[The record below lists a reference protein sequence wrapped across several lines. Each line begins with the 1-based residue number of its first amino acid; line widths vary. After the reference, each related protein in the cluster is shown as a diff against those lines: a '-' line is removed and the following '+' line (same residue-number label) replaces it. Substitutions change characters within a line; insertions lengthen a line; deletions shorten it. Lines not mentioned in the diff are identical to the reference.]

1 MRRYHLMTCAALMV
15 FAAPPAGAQRMQDEV
30 PLMRPEERR
39 VVDAQSVE
47 FNKALDPLLAA
58 PSKSAVLVWGREQG
72 KPVRLAYGT
81 AIHDGTS
88 ILTKWSEIAPF
99 ADTLHVMGRDGAGAK
114 AEVAGVF
121 TDEDLALLSIPPEA
135 VESENI
141 VPAKFHASVL
151 TLGRFLVAVRP
162 DGKPGAFGVVGVLER
177 NLRETDKAHLGIMA
191 DFQYRGQGVR
201 IANVQPEYGAAEAG
215 LRSGDLILQVNDRK
229 ISGLQELKNAL
240 SGKSPGDKVTLRI
253 ETAGKE
259 RDVEVLLSNR
269 PVLGQ
274 FAGGRLN
281 AMERMGG
288 ELSSMRDSFS
298 RVVQSDMKIKS
309 DQIGGPVVDLQGRVV
324 GITMARA
331 DRTRTYIMGSEAL
344 LELLKSKADT
354 LAEARKKNEK
364 LKAELAEQNRAMIP
378 DMRRQAKPRDL
389 PRTRRHL
396 SDLER
401 LLGRANRELD
411 DLGQR

>member
-1 MRRYHLMTCAALMV
+1 MRTYQYPAAIALLLCSALP
-15 FAAPPAGAQRMQDEV
+15 AAAQRSEEEV
-30 PLMRPEERR
+30 PLMRPDERK
-39 VVDAQSVE
+39 VVDEQSAE
-47 FNKALDPLLAA
+47 FNKALEPIVADAA
-58 PSKSAVLVWGREQG
+58 KSTVTVWGSDRG
-72 KPVRLAYGT
+72 RPRRLAYGT
-81 AIHDGTS
+81 VVADGTG
-88 ILTKWSEIAPF
+88 ILTKWSEIEPF
-99 ADTLHVMGRDGAGAK
+99 ADSLFVNGATGEGAK
-114 AEVAGVF
+114 AEVSGVF
-121 TDEDLALLSIPPEA
+121 TEEDLALLSIPAEA
-135 VESENI
+135 VESEKI
-141 VPAKFHASVL
+141 APAKFHVSDL
-151 TLGRFLVAVRP
+151 SLGRFLVAVRP
-162 DGKPGAFGVVGVLER
+162 DSKPGAFGVVGVLER

-191 DFQYRGQGVR
+191 DFQYRGAGVR

-215 LRSGDLILQVNDRK
+215 LRAGDVILRVNERE

-288 ELSSMRDSFS
+288 ELSRIRDSFS
-298 RVVQSDMKIKS
+298 RVAQSDMKIQA
-309 DQIGGPVVDLQGRVV
+309 DQIGGPVVDLEGRVI

-331 DRTRTYIMGSEAL
+331 DRTRTYIMGSRAVL
-344 LELLKSKADT
+344 DLLKMKTDT
-354 LAEARKKNEK
+354 VAEARAKTEK
-364 LKAELAEQNRAMIP
+364 LKAELAEQNRAMFP
-378 DMRRQAKPRDL
+378 PMRREAKPRDL

-411 DLGQR
+411 DLGRR

>member
-1 MRRYHLMTCAALMV
+1 MRRYPHKLGAALLIL
-15 FAAPPAGAQRMQDEV
+15 ASSLANSQRMQDEV
-30 PLMRPEERR
+30 PLMRPDERS
-39 VVDAQSVE
+39 VVDSQSIE
-47 FNKALDPLLAA
+47 FNKALEPLIAES
-58 PSKSAVLVWGREQG
+58 SKSTVLVWGREQG
-72 KPVRLAYGT
+72 KPLRLAYGT
-81 AIHDGTS
+81 VVEDGTR
-88 ILTKWSEIAPF
+88 ILTKWSEIAQF
-99 ADTLHVMGRDGAGAK
+99 ADTLYIMGRDGEGAK
-114 AEVAGVF
+114 AEVTGVF
-121 TDEDLALLSIPPEA
+121 TDEDLALLTIPITA

-141 VPAKFHASVL
+141 TPVKFHISDL
-151 TLGRFLVAVRP
+151 SLGRFLVAVRP

-191 DFQYRGQGVR
+191 DFEYRGEGVR

-215 LRSGDLILQVNDRK
+215 LRAGDLILSVNDRD

-240 SGKSPGDKVTLRI
+240 SGKNPGDKVTLRI
-253 ETAGKE
+253 ESAGKE

-288 ELSSMRDSFS
+288 ELSSIRDSFS
-298 RVVQSDMKIKS
+298 QVVQSDMKIKA

-331 DRTRTYIMGSEAL
+331 DRTRTYIMGSAAVIDL
-344 LELLKSKADT
+344 LKKKTDTVADARTKTELLKK
-354 LAEARKKNEK
+354 
-364 LKAELAEQNRAMIP
+364 ELAEQNRVMIP
-378 DMRRQAKPRDL
+378 EMRRQAKPRDL
-389 PRTRRHL
+389 PRMRRHL
-396 SDLER
+396 SDIER

-411 DLGQR
+411 DLGRR

>member
-1 MRRYHLMTCAALMV
+1 MRAYEFFAIGALLLGTGLS
-15 FAAPPAGAQRMQDEV
+15 ASAQRMREEV
-30 PLMRPEERR
+30 PLMRPDERR
-39 VVDAQSVE
+39 IVDAQSLE
-47 FNKALDPLLAA
+47 FNKALEPVVADAA
-58 PSKSAVLVWGREQG
+58 KSTVRVWAR
-72 KPVRLAYGT
+72 VRGEDRVLAYGT
-81 AIHDGTS
+81 VVGDGSS
-88 ILTKWSEIAPF
+88 ILTKWSEIDRF
-99 ADTLHVMGRDGAGAK
+99 VDGLVIKGEYGEGAK
-114 AEVAGVF
+114 AEVTGVF
-121 TDEDLALLSIPPEA
+121 TEEDLALLSIPQEA

-141 VPAKFHASVL
+141 TPAEFHISDL
-151 TLGRFLVAVRP
+151 SLGRFLVAVRP
-162 DGKPGAFGVVGVLER
+162 DAKPGAFGVVGVLER

-191 DFQYRGQGVR
+191 DFQYRGEGVR

-215 LRSGDLILQVNDRK
+215 LRSGDVILRVNDRE

-240 SGKSPGDKVTLRI
+240 SGNSPGDKVTLRI

-269 PVLGQ
+269 PVIGQ

-288 ELSSMRDSFS
+288 ELNRIRDSFS
-298 RVVQSDMKIKS
+298 RVVQSDMKIQA
-309 DQIGGPVVDLQGRVV
+309 DQIGGPVVDLEGRVV

-331 DRTRTYIMGSEAL
+331 DRTRTYIMGSEAVVD
-344 LELLKSKADT
+344 LLKKKTDT
-354 LAEARKKNEK
+354 VAEARTKTEK
-364 LKAELAEQNRAMIP
+364 LKAELAEQNRAMMP
-378 DMRRQAKPRDL
+378 EMRRQAKPRDL

-411 DLGQR
+411 DLDRR

>member
-1 MRRYHLMTCAALMV
+1 MRTYEFSAISVLLLCTGLSAT
-15 FAAPPAGAQRMQDEV
+15 AQRTEEEV
-30 PLMRPEERR
+30 PLMRPDERKI
-39 VVDAQSVE
+39 VDAQSIE
-47 FNKALDPLLAA
+47 FNKALEPIVADAA
-58 PSKSAVLVWGREQG
+58 KSTVTIWGRDSGQPR
-72 KPVRLAYGT
+72 KLAYGT
-81 AIHDGTS
+81 VVADGTS
-88 ILTKWSEIAPF
+88 ILTKWSEIAGF
-99 ADTLHVMGRDGAGAK
+99 AETLYIVGRDGAGAK

-121 TDEDLALLSIPPEA
+121 TDEDLALLTIGAEA

-141 VPAKFHASVL
+141 TPANFHVSDL
-151 TLGRFLVAVRP
+151 SLGRFLVAVRP

-191 DFQYRGQGVR
+191 DFQYRGEGVR

-215 LRSGDLILQVNDRK
+215 LRSGDVILRVNDRE

-253 ETAGKE
+253 ESAGKE
-259 RDVEVLLSNR
+259 RNVEVLLSNR

-288 ELSSMRDSFS
+288 ELNGIRDSFS

-309 DQIGGPVVDLQGRVV
+309 DQIGGPVVDLEGRVV

-331 DRTRTYIMGSEAL
+331 DRTRTYIMGSEAVE
-344 LELLKSKADT
+344 ELLKSKADT
-354 LAEARKKNEK
+354 VAEARTKTELLKK
-364 LKAELAEQNRAMIP
+364 ELAEQNRAMLP
-378 DMRRQAKPRDL
+378 EMRRQAKPRDL

-396 SDLER
+396 SDIER

-411 DLGQR
+411 DLGRR